1 MRSGREVEVS
11 QNHSDKHEKR
21 AEACRCRA
29 TVLRRGHL
37 MHHDFVARR
46 TQSEIDGTNAVLG
59 EWFSRQA
66 GFRPTFLK
74 VTLGF
79 FDEFLV
85 R

>member
-1 MRSGREVEVS
+1 
-11 QNHSDKHEKR
+11 
-21 AEACRCRA
+21 
-29 TVLRRGHL
+29 

-59 EWFSRQA
+59 EWFPR